1 MQVLPSPLYSVFLF
15 DQACRRKSISSQ
27 GKSLL
32 SQRIPVSKGESV
44 ADCYDQI
51 SLVES
56 ASSKDPAM
64 ANAVETPSAIMLSG
78 KRESTQ
84 RNEAESHRRNDVLLK
99 RGKACDALKDASL
112 SNAGDSSRKKGETQK
127 FLMVHSPNK
136 K

>member
-1 MQVLPSPLYSVFLF
+1 
-15 DQACRRKSISSQ
+15 
-27 GKSLL
+27 
-32 SQRIPVSKGESV
+32 
-44 ADCYDQI
+44 
-51 SLVES
+51 
-56 ASSKDPAM
+56 M